1 MEMVRVDGSA
11 AGGSLDMWVG
21 HRVTDLGETT
31 SARVTLQSRVLTPKG
46 SVVQPL
52 TPPNPTI
59 RDGSAHRHNCVQRA
73 MRPAV
78 AVATVPSR
86 PIGPN
91 ERPAVAAAAATASP
105 RGVKDE
111 WLEEGT
117 AVPLVKTVEKERIA
131 ALPMLPRRKQNT
143 NLVPGNGSRAF
154 RSMLKAMREVLHE
167 EKTTRKLQNKG
178 QHNHPRRHEQVAGV
192 AVEDGGTLRSARACA
207 RRETEAAAAE
217 CPGYEQVRG
226 GGVALL
232 CSHRSPI
239 TSLPSPR
246 GETKRSTV
254 KQLPR
259 MSERAG
265 AR

>member
-1 MEMVRVDGSA
+1 MEMMRVDGSA
-11 AGGSLDMWVG
+11 AGATLDMWVG

-31 SARVTLQSRVLTPKG
+31 SARVTLQSRVVTPKG
-46 SVVQPL
+46 SVAHPP
-52 TPPNPTI
+52 TPPNPNI
-59 RDGSAHRHNCVQRA
+59 RHGSAHRHNGVQRA

-78 AVATVPSR
+78 AVATVPGR

-91 ERPAVAAAAATASP
+91 ERPAAATGSP

-111 WLEEGT
+111 WLEEGI
-117 AVPLVKTVEKERIA
+117 AVPLVKTVEVERIA

-167 EKTTRKLQNKG
+167 EKTMRKSQNKR
-178 QHNHPRRHEQVAGV
+178 QHNHPRRHVAGA
-192 AVEDGGTLRSARACA
+192 AVEDGGTLKSARACA
-207 RRETEAAAAE
+207 RREAETAAAE
-217 CPGYEQVRG
+217 RPEYEQVRG

-232 CSHRSPI
+232 CSYRSPI
-239 TSLPSPR
+239 TPASSPR

-254 KQLPR
+254 KKLPG
-259 MSERAG
+259 MSEHAA